1 MEVGELAPQFRKRLG
16 WKEHHPERNGTP
28 SPVDWWMVVEGPTT
42 SRRACIFLIF
52 SITLTGRTLDVWR
65 SRTLKLTAEAKRQL
79 FSSAKLWG
87 LQVITKL
94 IISHSRVVQDI
105 GRLTGSWESF
115 ECTQVRATDGE
126 EGEDSATETEY
137 KVPKA
142 RKLRSH
148 HAAKRSSIVCDLAI
162 TDIQVDTP
170 SQRTM

>member
-1 MEVGELAPQFRKRLG
+1 V
-16 WKEHHPERNGTP
+16 W
-28 SPVDWWMVVEGPTT
+28 PTT
-42 SRRACIFLIF
+42 SFLY
-52 SITLTGRTLDVWR
+52 TLTGRTLDVWR

-87 LQVITKL
+87 LQVI
-94 IISHSRVVQDI
+94 ISHSRVVHDI
-105 GRLTGSWESF
+105 GRLTGSCESF

-126 EGEDSATETEY
+126 EGEDSATEAEY

-162 TDIQVDTP
+162 TDIQVGTP
-170 SQRTM
+170 SQRTV